1 MAEIEEKEHEH
12 KSSGIAKAGLVTGI
26 VGTTLGAM
34 GAAGGTGILGA
45 LTGNGNKQAEQI
57 ASLRDENIMLK
68 SAALTNEKTNELNV
82 RLVRQEEQ
90 IKSMRV
96 EFGQA
101 LQMETVQRQNGD
113 VNLRQYVDDNFVH
126 AKKCV
131 AAQDITPA
139 VGLWPFGT
147 PSFAQPAVA
156 PFPPFGYPFPPFA
169 PVPPIPPAGGAVS
182 GTSSSSPDVTN
193 G

>member
-1 MAEIEEKEHEH
+1 MADVEEKMTEH

-26 VGTTLGAM
+26 VGATLGGINSMAN
-34 GAAGGTGILGA
+34 GAGLLG
-45 LTGNGNKQAEQI
+45 LGGNGNRQQEKINE
-57 ASLRDENIMLK
+57 LRDENILLK
-68 SAALTNEKTNELNV
+68 SNAETTEKTNALQLQV
-82 RLVRQEEQ
+82 VRQEEQ
-90 IKSMRV
+90 IKAMRT

-101 LQMETVQRQNGD
+101 LQMEVYRRENGD
-113 VNLRQYVDDNFVH
+113 ANIRQYVDDNFIK

-147 PSFAQPAVA
+147 PSFATPGVA
-156 PFPPFGYPFPPFA
+156 PFPPFAPWYPFPPVNNEGTTA
-169 PVPPIPPAGGAVS
+169 NAQNS
-182 GTSSSSPDVTN
+182 GSSQNN

>member
-45 LTGNGNKQAEQI
+45 LTGNGGKQSEQL

-169 PVPPIPPAGGAVS
+169 PVPPIPPASGAVS

>member
-26 VGTTLGAM
+26 IGTS
-34 GAAGGTGILGA
+34 LGA
-45 LTGNGNKQAEQI
+45 LNTGVGGGLLSGLTGNNKQAEQI
-57 ASLRDENIMLK
+57 AALRDENIMLK
-68 SAALTNEKTNELNV
+68 SAALTNEKTNDLNV

-90 IKSMRV
+90 IKSMRT

-101 LQMETVQRQNGD
+101 LQLESVQRANGD
-113 VNLRQYVDDNFVH
+113 ANLRQYVDDNFVH

-156 PFPPFGYPFPPFA
+156 PFPPFGYPFPPFG
-169 PVPPIPPAGGAVS
+169 PVPPVAGSTG
-182 GTSSSSPDVTN
+182 SSSSAPDVTN

>member
-1 MAEIEEKEHEH
+1 MAEIEEKQMEH

-26 VGTTLGAM
+26 VGATLGAM
-34 GAAGGTGILGA
+34 NTGLGTGILG
-45 LTGNGNKQAEQI
+45 LGNNGNAEKI
-57 ASLRDENIMLK
+57 NTLRDENIMLK
-68 SAALTNEKTNELNV
+68 SAALTNEKANDLQIQV
-82 RLVRQEEQ
+82 VRQEEQ
-90 IKSMRV
+90 IKAMRT

-101 LQMETVQRQNGD
+101 LNLEAIQRQNGD

-131 AAQDITPA
+131 AASDITPA

-147 PSFAQPAVA
+147 PSFAQPGIA
-156 PFPPFGYPFPPFA
+156 PFPPFGYPFPPIFP
-169 PVPPIPPAGGAVS
+169 PVVNPTVNSS
-182 GTSSSSPDVTN
+182 GSSSSSPEVTN

>member
-169 PVPPIPPAGGAVS
+169 PVPPIPPASGAVS

>member
-1 MAEIEEKEHEH
+1 MAEIEEKQVEH

-26 VGTTLGAM
+26 VGATLGAM
-34 GAAGGTGILGA
+34 NTGLGTGLLG
-45 LTGNGNKQAEQI
+45 LGGNNANADKLNA
-57 ASLRDENIMLK
+57 LRDENIMLK
-68 SAALTNEKTNELNV
+68 SAALTNEKTNDLQIQV
-82 RLVRQEEQ
+82 VRQEEQ
-90 IKSMRV
+90 IKAMRT

-101 LQMETVQRQNGD
+101 LQLEAVQRQNGD

-131 AAQDITPA
+131 AAVDITPA

-147 PSFAQPAVA
+147 PSFAQPGVA
-156 PFPPFGYPFPPFA
+156 PFPPFGYPFPPI
-169 PVPPIPPAGGAVS
+169 VPPIVPPVTGS
-182 GTSSSSPDVTN
+182 STSSSAPDVTN

>member
-1 MAEIEEKEHEH
+1 MFLLI
-12 KSSGIAKAGLVTGI
+12 I
-26 VGTTLGAM
+26 
-34 GAAGGTGILGA
+34 
-45 LTGNGNKQAEQI
+45 
-57 ASLRDENIMLK
+57 
-68 SAALTNEKTNELNV
+68 LNV
-82 RLVRQEEQ
+82 PPTKEGLIHPIDSTRLT
-90 IKSMRV
+90 

-101 LQMETVQRQNGD
+101 LQLESVQRANGD
-113 VNLRQYVDDNFVH
+113 ANLRQYVDDNFVH

-156 PFPPFGYPFPPFA
+156 PFPPFGYPFPPFG
-169 PVPPIPPAGGAVS
+169 PVPPVAGSTG
-182 GTSSSSPDVTN
+182 SSSSAPEVTN

>member
-57 ASLRDENIMLK
+57 ATLRDENIMLK

-169 PVPPIPPAGGAVS
+169 PVPPAAGTAAS
-182 GTSSSSPDVTN
+182 GSSSSTPEVNN